1 MRGKEG
7 RGNEV
12 HGNHGDAERS
22 HVSHHGTTGKAEERS
37 QAAERTARMSNT
49 TPQKEVAEVLSAE
62 KRRPHKRQMI
72 DGITATTWDEADAV
86 IAHLWEQVDSYDF
99 FDALETW
106 VNSNDNYEPEDIARF
121 TAEHLLG
128 PRPTEQENDDA

>member
-1 MRGKEG
+1 M
-7 RGNEV
+7 
-12 HGNHGDAERS
+12 
-22 HVSHHGTTGKAEERS
+22 TTNDW
-37 QAAERTARMSNT
+37 TAR
-49 TPQKEVAEVLSAE
+49 KRIAEVLSAE
-62 KRRPHKRQMI
+62 KRRSHMRQMI

-86 IAHLWEQVDSYDF
+86 IAYLWEQVDSYDF